1 MSSEENTQ
9 NSSQQ
14 VQEQQPT
21 QEAVPSQEPQPQ
33 QETSQQPQES
43 VQPSQ
48 PMVPAQQPSPSPLPQ
63 QVISKSIKTAEGRYS
78 RVSTVSSGNRVIVT
92 GILLDSSVKD
102 FAVGLEYQYGEVPI
116 TVKIGE
122 EQFTLNPGEVIYKK
136 FTETTRGEL
145 ILDIIAPPGFYM
157 LNGVAGRIEDNAML
171 IDSSIM
177 DVLIIQPPA
186 EIPSPMP
193 VGAPVQPTIA
203 NPSVRAQTLEAQP
216 TPTPQS
222 TTQPSPQP
230 TASPLQRLAQIKLPS
245 WTVPVI
251 AALAVGAVSGY
262 ALSKVKKS
270 KA

>member
-9 NSSQQ
+9 DSSQQ

-21 QEAVPSQEPQPQ
+21 QEAVPSQESQPQ
-33 QETSQQPQES
+33 QEATQQPQES

-48 PMVPAQQPSPSPLPQ
+48 PMLPAQQPSASPPPQ

-78 RVSTVSSGNRVIVT
+78 RVSTVSSGNRIIVT
-92 GILLDSSVKD
+92 GVLLDSSVKD

-136 FTETTRGEL
+136 FTETRGEL
-145 ILDIIAPPGFYM
+145 ILDLIAPPGFYIF
-157 LNGVAGRIEDNAML
+157 NGVAGRIEDNAML

-177 DVLIIQPPA
+177 DVLVIQPPA
-186 EIPSPMP
+186 AVPSPMP
-193 VGAPVQPTIA
+193 VGAPVQQTIA
-203 NPSVRAQTLEAQP
+203 NPSVRVQTLETQP
-216 TPTPQS
+216 TPTPQL

-245 WTVPVI
+245 WTIPVI

>member
-1 MSSEENTQ
+1 ML
-9 NSSQQ
+9 
-14 VQEQQPT
+14 
-21 QEAVPSQEPQPQ
+21 
-33 QETSQQPQES
+33 
-43 VQPSQ
+43 
-48 PMVPAQQPSPSPLPQ
+48 PAQQPSTSPPPQ

-78 RVSTVSSGNRVIVT
+78 RVSTVSSGNRIIVT

-122 EQFTLNPGEVIYKK
+122 EQFTLKPGEVIYKK
-136 FTETTRGEL
+136 FTETRGEL
-145 ILDIIAPPGFYM
+145 ILDLIAPPGFYIF
-157 LNGVAGRIEDNAML
+157 NGVAGRIEDNAML

-177 DVLIIQPPA
+177 DVLVIQPPA

-203 NPSVRAQTLEAQP
+203 NPSVRAQTLEIQP
-216 TPTPQS
+216 TPTPQL

-245 WTVPVI
+245 WTIPVI
-251 AALAVGAVSGY
+251 TALAVGAVSGY

-270 KA
+270 RA

>member
-9 NSSQQ
+9 DSSQQ
-14 VQEQQPT
+14 VQEQQPI

-33 QETSQQPQES
+33 QEATQQPQES

-48 PMVPAQQPSPSPLPQ
+48 PMLPAQQPSASPPPQ

-78 RVSTVSSGNRVIVT
+78 RVSTVSSGNRIIVT
-92 GILLDSSVKD
+92 GVLLDSSVKD

-136 FTETTRGEL
+136 FTEPRGEL
-145 ILDIIAPPGFYM
+145 ILDLIAPPGFYM

-177 DVLIIQPPA
+177 DVLVIQPPA

-193 VGAPVQPTIA
+193 VGAPVQQTIA
-203 NPSVRAQTLEAQP
+203 NPSVRVQTLETQP
-216 TPTPQS
+216 TPTPQL

-245 WTVPVI
+245 WTIPVI
-251 AALAVGAVSGY
+251 TALAVGAVSGY

-270 KA
+270 RA